1 MISQRNWGQFIRSP
15 PVVGIINRKTALV
28 FHYLAHVENN
38 KSELFCTGDIEN
50 TQEALDI
57 YEKYDKIIPLVW
69 PVCTST
75 DILRT
80 LTKLKVNLEKLKK
93 YLLSTF
99 YLLKKFYDRKKG
111 QEEKNIKFLT
121 KKH

>member
-1 MISQRNWGQFIRSP
+1 ME
-15 PVVGIINRKTALV
+15 K
-28 FHYLAHVENN
+28 N

-57 YEKYDKIIPLVW
+57 YEKYDKIIPPVW